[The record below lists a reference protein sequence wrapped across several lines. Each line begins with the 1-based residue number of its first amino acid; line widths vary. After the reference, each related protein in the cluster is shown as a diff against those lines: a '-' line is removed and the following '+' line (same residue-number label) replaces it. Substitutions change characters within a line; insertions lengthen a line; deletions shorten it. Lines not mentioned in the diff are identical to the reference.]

1 LLIVVIRACLL
12 FSWRGRIAIAVAAYV
27 SFLSLEIM
35 IWLRISPFG
44 IPLGKPLPPP
54 LRRLP
59 PEELRGVIF
68 GLTFNSVLL
77 FGLVLTFVLLLV
89 GAMLAEHQSR
99 AKLTLANRRLRQYA
113 LQIGD
118 RATLEERNRIAREIH
133 DSVGHYLT
141 AQSIQLEN
149 AALFLERDL
158 QKAANHLHQA
168 RQLGKEALQNIRHS
182 IATLRD
188 RPLAATS
195 LTEALDKLVTEF
207 QMNTGIAISTELNLM
222 ADLAPEAKIAVYRI
236 AQEALTNIAK
246 HSQATQANLYLAE
259 IANRIYLKVKDNG
272 CGFNLVEN
280 TTGFGLQGM
289 QERTAALGGK
299 LEIFSQLGKGC
310 EIRVEIPI
318 LGIVE

>member
-1 LLIVVIRACLL
+1 MTNGWNRHPFRILLYLEIVLLGIAILTVFSGLLPTHVPRFHRYEPSFIKPPQIILVLTTITSLASLGIMGWRFPSGDRWFRGLYIAIGFGLSWLCALSAGRGVRVFPVLLLIVVIRACLL

-68 GLTFNSVLL
+68 GLTFNSALL

-118 RATLEERNRIAREIH
+118 
-133 DSVGHYLT
+133 
-141 AQSIQLEN
+141 
-149 AALFLERDL
+149 
-158 QKAANHLHQA
+158 
-168 RQLGKEALQNIRHS
+168 
-182 IATLRD
+182 
-188 RPLAATS
+188 
-195 LTEALDKLVTEF
+195 
-207 QMNTGIAISTELNLM
+207 
-222 ADLAPEAKIAVYRI
+222 

-259 IANRIYLKVKDNG
+259 IANRIYLKLKDNG